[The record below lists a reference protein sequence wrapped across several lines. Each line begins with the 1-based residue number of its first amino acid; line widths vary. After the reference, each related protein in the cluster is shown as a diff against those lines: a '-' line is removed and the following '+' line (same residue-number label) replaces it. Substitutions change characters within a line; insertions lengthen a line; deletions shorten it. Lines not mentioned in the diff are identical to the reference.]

1 LDGGEW
7 DRMNRKEFVEKWS
20 KLQKGDE
27 YSLADI
33 KVYIGND
40 GNFIYANVYE
50 CVRGSVQF
58 SDYDEY
64 RTDIGKF
71 RLADIRD
78 IKLRWE

>member
-1 LDGGEW
+1 
-7 DRMNRKEFVEKWS
+7 MNREEFMKKWS
-20 KLQKGDE
+20 ELQKGDKN
-27 YSLADI
+27 SLADI

-50 CVRGSVQF
+50 CVQESVQF